1 MHAAVEPDPD
11 ETFVSPALAAIERE
25 RYVAYSIL
33 ARNLH
38 WLAAALV
45 LLYAVLHRGDHVPL
59 YLLAG
64 VMVVY
69 TLALHW
75 PRLGAALTTARVSF
89 EAALDLA
96 WVTAVVLLTEGARS
110 PLYFLYY
117 MVLFTTLPSSGRWL
131 TYAKAAA
138 ITAATAAMTL
148 LWPVVQESRGG
159 GASNVVGHVAGDLV
173 WPLAGLW
180 LVAYFAAEAGS
191 VGAHL
196 HQSLFLAAHTDEL
209 TGLPNMRYFTTA
221 ADLRGQLG
229 QPYTIVMADA
239 DHLKRVNDTY
249 GHAQGSLL
257 IQRVADALRSGA
269 RSGDDLCSRL
279 GGDEF
284 IVRLAGAS
292 ADGAL
297 AYCRR
302 VHRYLEEHPLVLDDG
317 TRVPVSISL
326 GLASF
331 PAHGRSLSEVTAR
344 ADQALYE
351 SKRQGRGS
359 AHLWAAS
366 GIGIRALA

>member
-1 MHAAVEPDPD
+1 M
-11 ETFVSPALAAIERE
+11 
-25 RYVAYSIL
+25 
-33 ARNLH
+33 
-38 WLAAALV
+38 
-45 LLYAVLHRGDHVPL
+45 LLYAVLHRGDRVPL

-64 VMVVY
+64 VMVLY

-96 WVTAVVLLTEGARS
+96 WITAVVLTTGGARS

-117 MVLFTTLPSSGRWL
+117 MALFTTLPASGRWP

-138 ITAATAAMTL
+138 ITAATAAMAML
-148 LWPVVQESRGG
+148 RPAVAAAGG
-159 GASNVVGHVAGDLV
+159 GAVAEMAGGPVAGDLV

-191 VGAHL
+191 VSAHL
-196 HQSLFLAAHTDEL
+196 HQSLFLAAHTDAL

-302 VHRYLEEHPLVLDDG
+302 VHRYLEQHPLVLDDG
-317 TRVPVSISL
+317 TRVPISISL

-359 AHLWAAS
+359 AHLRAAS

>member
-1 MHAAVEPDPD
+1 MRTPAPDPD

-25 RYVAYSIL
+25 RYVAYSAL

-45 LLYAVLHRGDHVPL
+45 VLHAVLQRGERLPL

-64 VMVVY
+64 AMVLY

-75 PRLGAALTTARVSF
+75 PPLGAALALSRVWL
-89 EAALDLA
+89 EAVLDVA
-96 WVTAVVLLTEGARS
+96 WVTGVALVTGGPRS
-110 PLYFLYY
+110 PLYFLFY
-117 MVLFTTLPSSGRWL
+117 MGLFTTLPAAGRWPTYVKAGAISVL
-131 TYAKAAA
+131 TVAM
-138 ITAATAAMTL
+138 AATHEPL
-148 LWPVVQESRGG
+148 
-159 GASNVVGHVAGDLV
+159 GAPRWSWDMAGDVV

-196 HQSLFLAAHTDEL
+196 HHSLFLAAHIDEL

-239 DHLKRVNDTY
+239 DHLKRINDTY

-257 IQRVADALRSGA
+257 IRCVADALRSGA

-292 ADGAL
+292 SDGAL

-302 VHRYLEEHPLVLDDG
+302 VSRHLDEHPLLLDDG
-317 TRVPVSISL
+317 TRVPISVSI
-326 GLASF
+326 GIASF
-331 PAHGRSLSEVTAR
+331 PEHGKSLSDVIAR

-351 SKRQGRGS
+351 SKRQGRGR
-359 AHLWAAS
+359 AHMW
-366 GIGIRALA
+366 GPIGVGAPALP